1 MYLAE
6 SCVEKSGISK
16 VLGLGALLMI
26 LDIATDILS
35 VSLRLPSPPSKICV
49 CQVRTLMIF

>member
-1 MYLAE
+1 MRLAE

-16 VLGLGALLMI
+16 ILGLGASFTI
-26 LDIATDILS
+26 LDIATDMLS
-35 VSLRLPSPPSKICV
+35 VSLRLPSPSRKILV

>member
-16 VLGLGALLMI
+16 ILGLGALLMI
-26 LDIATDILS
+26 LDIATDLLS
-35 VSLRLPSPPSKICV
+35 VSLHLPSPPSKVFV
-49 CQVRTLMIF
+49 CQVRTLIIF

>member
-1 MYLAE
+1 MRLAE

-16 VLGLGALLMI
+16 ILGLGAFLMI
-26 LDIATDILS
+26 LDIATDLLS
-35 VSLRLPSPPSKICV
+35 VSLRLPSPSRKSLV